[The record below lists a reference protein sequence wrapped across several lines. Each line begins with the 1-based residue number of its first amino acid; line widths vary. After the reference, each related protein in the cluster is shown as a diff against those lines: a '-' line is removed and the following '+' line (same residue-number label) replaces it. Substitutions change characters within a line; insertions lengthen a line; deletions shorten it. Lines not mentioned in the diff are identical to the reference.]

1 MTSTKTSWTQF
12 QASERSRNSSRFPE
26 RNHPRVTRAK
36 QEKCPARKPD
46 ERKKNWTF
54 FHDRNVSL
62 HWRKW
67 YKICCPQM
75 VSLKRLETSELCR
88 LNLVFKLGYDDVYLQ
103 IYCYFFASK
112 NVRYPSKFNRKK
124 QREIKINS
132 PEFEILGRAIVNAKD
147 IDVPD
152 AFITKPQ
159 LLTWLLHQ

>member
-1 MTSTKTSWTQF
+1 MTTYI
-12 QASERSRNSSRFPE
+12 
-26 RNHPRVTRAK
+26 
-36 QEKCPARKPD
+36 
-46 ERKKNWTF
+46 
-54 FHDRNVSL
+54 
-62 HWRKW
+62 
-67 YKICCPQM
+67 YKI
-75 VSLKRLETSELCR
+75 
-88 LNLVFKLGYDDVYLQ
+88 